1 MRQELIDLYDQ
12 YTHSAIGR
20 RSFMV
25 QLAKL
30 TGGAAAAAGAFAVLH
45 PTNSAEAAVIPEN
58 DPRVKSERIG
68 YPGKTG
74 EVKGYL
80 AMPAAGGKNGA
91 VIVIHEN
98 RGLNPH
104 LEDVARKLAVD
115 GFVAFA
121 VDLLSPMGGTPSNE
135 DTARD
140 MIGKLDNDSTVENL
154 VALVTFLE
162 KHPASNGKV
171 GVVGFCWGGQKVN
184 QLAVAAPGL
193 DAAVSYYGRQ
203 VSESDTAKI
212 QAPLMLHYAG
222 EDANINGGIAAYEA
236 ALKQH
241 NKRYEVHMYPG
252 SQHAFNNDTNESRYH
267 KPSADQAWSRTVTFF
282 KKNLA

>member
-25 QLAKL
+25 RLAKL

-45 PTNSAEAAVIPEN
+45 PTNSAEAAMIPEN
-58 DPRVKSERIG
+58 DPRVKGARIG

-80 AMPAAGGKNGA
+80 AVPASGGKSGA

-135 DTARD
+135 EQATA
-140 MIGKLDNDSTVENL
+140 MIGKLDNDGAVGNL
-154 VALVTFLE
+154 VALVGVLE
-162 KHPASNGKV
+162 KHANSNGKV
-171 GVVGFCWGGQKVN
+171 GVVGFCWGGQKAN
-184 QLAVAAPGL
+184 QLAVAAPSL
-193 DAAVSYYGRQ
+193 KAAVPYYGRQ
-203 VSESDTAKI
+203 PNDADTAKI
-212 QAPLMLHYAG
+212 QAPLLLQYGAL
-222 EDANINGGIAAYEA
+222 DQNINQGIAAYEES
-236 ALKQH
+236 LKKH
-241 NKRYEVHMYPG
+241 NKKYEIHVYPNAN
-252 SQHAFNNDTNESRYH
+252 HAFNNDTGARYE
-267 KPSADQAWSRTVTFF
+267 KATAEQAWTRTVAFF
-282 KKNLA
+282 KQNLA